1 MRQRSLWLGFG
12 SFLVWALLYLLTLT
26 DVHTYDA
33 LSYILD
39 VERKPWREL
48 FHPHHL
54 AYGPLGALVHGLAT
68 AFGWAHGAER
78 PLQVMNAL
86 AGALG
91 CALFVRLVAHTLPQ
105 RTRAAALA
113 GLLLGASYAYWYY
126 AIEVE
131 VYTIA
136 AIFLILALGLMLQLA
151 QRPHLGLALALGLTQ
166 GLAVLFHQSN
176 VLLSLPAL
184 VALLLGLQAA
194 GQPLISRS
202 AVRLLLAYG
211 APLALIVAGA
221 YVGIGL
227 GLSGLRDWAS
237 FYGWAAGYATTGFW
251 GGPLGFERLPLL
263 GQGLA
268 DTFAHPGGALVGLL
282 LLVSLLLRWRS
293 LQYAPRGVLP
303 LTLSWL
309 AIYAAF
315 FIWWEPDNIEFWIAS
330 LPPFYL
336 LLLTAL
342 FAPAPPQAVPQATR
356 WLPLLVLLC
365 GLWMLGAN
373 LTTIRT
379 RGDAE
384 RDLQRVVAAALAAA
398 SEPGDLLVLPDD
410 LLELYLPFYEQRE
423 QVISLNQAVA
433 LVGSDWPRAC
443 AAIQERIELA
453 LVSGYAVIVAADAL
467 RPPPAAPGDPPTPA
481 QRLGLTPDMV
491 ERCYEPYVQALQ
503 PLDLGIEQQVY
514 FQLPAVQQLATGP
527 GWDFRQLRWGWRL
540 HNGQDHGLSEAG
552 WAITPELD
560 PYWLSPP
567 MHVQTSE
574 FAALELR
581 FAATTAARDAQLFF
595 LDQTGQ
601 TAEERSLRWDLH
613 PGPELQT
620 YCLVLQGAP
629 GWEGLVTGLR
639 LDPVG
644 IGDGGRVV
652 LESIRFVD
660 ACTSSYV
667 VLE

>member
-1 MRQRSLWLGFG
+1 MQQRSLWLGF
-12 SFLVWALLYLLTLT
+12 SFFCVWALLYLLTLT

-54 AYGPLGALVHGLAT
+54 AYGPLGALVHGAAT
-68 AFGWAHGAER
+68 AFGWTQGAER

-91 CALFVRLVAHTLPQ
+91 CALFVRLVAYTLPQ
-105 RTRAAALA
+105 RPQAAGLA

-151 QRPHLGLALALGLTQ
+151 QRPRIGWALALGLTQ

-194 GQPLISRS
+194 DQPLVSRF
-202 AVRLLLAYG
+202 AWRLLLAY
-211 APLALIVAGA
+211 ALPLALIVAGA
-221 YVGIGL
+221 YLGIGV
-227 GLSGLRDWAS
+227 GLSGLHDWDA
-237 FYGWAAGYATTGFW
+237 FYGWVAGYATTGFW

-268 DTFAHPGGALVGLL
+268 ETFAQPGGALVGLL
-282 LLVSLLLRWRS
+282 LLASLLLRWRG
-293 LQYAPRGVLP
+293 LQHAPRGLLP

-309 AIYAAF
+309 AIYGAF

-342 FAPAPPQAVPQATR
+342 FAPLPPQTEPKALR

-365 GLWMLGAN
+365 ALWMLGAN
-373 LTTIRT
+373 LATIRA

-384 RDLQRVVAAALAAA
+384 RDLQRVVAAALAEA

-433 LVGSDWPRAC
+433 LVGSDWPLAC
-443 AAIQERIELA
+443 AAIQARIELA
-453 LVSGYAVIVAADAL
+453 LSSGYAVFVAADAL
-467 RPPPAAPGDPPTPA
+467 RPPPAAPGAPPTPA
-481 QRLGLTPDMV
+481 ERLDLRPEAV
-491 ERCYEPYVQALQ
+491 EDCYAPYRHALQ
-503 PLDLGIEQQVY
+503 PFDLGLEQQVY
-514 FQLPAVQQLATGP
+514 YQLPAVQSLATGP
-527 GWDFRQLRWGWRL
+527 GWDFRQLRWGWHL
-540 HNGQDHGLSEAG
+540 VNSQDQGLVEAG
-552 WAITPELD
+552 WRIMPEVD

-567 MHVQTSE
+567 MQLPTNELV
-574 FAALELR
+574 ALELR
-581 FAATTAARDAQLFF
+581 LATTTAARDAQLFF
-595 LDQTGQ
+595 LDQAGQ
-601 TAEERSLRWDLH
+601 VEEARSLRWTLA
-613 PGPELQT
+613 PGPEVQT
-620 YCLVLQGAP
+620 YCLELQGAP
-629 GWEGLVTGLR
+629 GWEGVVTGLR

-644 IGDGGRVV
+644 LGDGGLVV
-652 LESIRFVD
+652 LESIRFVA
-660 ACTSSYV
+660 ACDSSYV